1 MTIAKKLMAFAAGI
15 MLSASAMAQTIAVVD
30 VQRVVGQLPQMATM
44 QQQLTQEFAGPTE
57 EIKKLESDIKFN
69 MEKFQRE
76 AMTMSEEQQL
86 ELRTKIENMQK
97 DFQAKAQPLQEQI
110 RRRQNEERNK
120 ILALVKNAVDA
131 VAAEENIDIV
141 LQAQSVAFV
150 KPEKDISDKVAEKVS
165 KLN

>member
-30 VQRVVGQLPQMATM
+30 VQRVVSQLPQMATM